1 MAINARVE
9 SIPQW
14 ITPGR
19 AFYLGCIGSVGD
31 EYFIQWLDSSLV
43 CECSDPVTDLEFLVF
58 EDIAPPAMWKSRRK
72 VLRFVISLEDEC
84 PEWYQHLV
92 HPFFDA
98 VIEEVLTEPLYPEM
112 NYDHSGVTNARVHF
126 RRMSFEFHVDKGVPP
141 DEANYRLGIFE
152 DPNYPFNLRMTLA
165 PGTWNAKL
173 HHLSQP
179 VKRNGLIKRTEIR
192 WKGESSIR
200 GIASNGF
207 TQPAEISIA
216 STQDHESDQTTRSWL
231 QNAAAHCFDTGRDQR
246 STQVLA
252 NESSDLDPGSKALL
266 IPNSASKSGSSALEV
281 DAIPIGSDEP
291 TCGDFADSDIY
302 CSTELHGRLSIEGD
316 TRMVSDRL
324 DRANRTTE
332 QTREGTN
339 DSGDTQPTVQPQ
351 TTGQPHAEKQAD
363 QTTCLNNQT
372 WISEQSWEVF
382 DDGNTTQSPTPDTT
396 TRDTSPA
403 PKRPRITEPSQ
414 RLSNNRR
421 VQPPQSDHGDLNS
434 SEHIDLS
441 RTILQMINNA
451 RSIGHARF
459 LSRRHYDESKILIK
473 RFVGRHAVP
482 MMLDDDGPKNH
493 LVVMEEL
500 RAMKRAIELLT
511 GHW

>member
-1 MAINARVE
+1 MEHTWSGWSSWTNDRV
-9 SIPQW
+9 
-14 ITPGR
+14 T
-19 AFYLGCIGSVGD
+19 
-31 EYFIQWLDSSLV
+31 
-43 CECSDPVTDLEFLVF
+43 
-58 EDIAPPAMWKSRRK
+58 
-72 VLRFVISLEDEC
+72 
-84 PEWYQHLV
+84 
-92 HPFFDA
+92 
-98 VIEEVLTEPLYPEM
+98 EV
-112 NYDHSGVTNARVHF
+112 
-126 RRMSFEFHVDKGVPP
+126 RMSFEFHVDKGVPP

-152 DPNYPFNLRMTLA
+152 DTNYPFNLRMTLA

-179 VKRNGLIKRTEIR
+179 VKRNGQIKRTEIR

-231 QNAAAHCFDTGRDQR
+231 QNPAAPYFDTGRAQR

-252 NESSDLDPGSKALL
+252 NESSDLDPESTALL
-266 IPNSASKSGSSALEV
+266 ITNSSSKNGSCAL
-281 DAIPIGSDEP
+281 DAIPIDSDEQ
-291 TCGDFADSDIY
+291 TCRDFDDSDIC
-302 CSTELHGRLSIEGD
+302 CSTELHERLSTEGD
-316 TRMVSDRL
+316 SHMVFDRL
-324 DRANRTTE
+324 DRVDNHTWTTE
-332 QTREGTN
+332 QTRASTD
-339 DSGDTQPTVQPQ
+339 DSEDTQLTVQPRA
-351 TTGQPHAEKQAD
+351 TGQPHAKKQAD
-363 QTTCLNNQT
+363 QTTCSNNQT

-396 TRDTSPA
+396 TRDTSPR

-414 RLSNNRR
+414 RLSNNRI
-421 VQPPQSDHGDLNS
+421 VQSPQSGHGDLDS

-441 RTILQMINNA
+441 RAILRMMNNA

-459 LSRRHYDESKILIK
+459 LSRRNYDESRILIK
-473 RFVGRHAVP
+473 RFVGRHSVP
-482 MMLDDDGPKNH
+482 MMLDDDGRKNH

-511 GHW
+511 GRW

>member
-58 EDIAPPAMWKSRRK
+58 EDIAPPAIWKSRRK
-72 VLRFVISLEDEC
+72 VLRFVIGLEDEC

-200 GIASNGF
+200 GIASNGS

-266 IPNSASKSGSSALEV
+266 IPNSASKSGSSALEI

-324 DRANRTTE
+324 DLANNHTWTTE
-332 QTREGTN
+332 QTRASTD
-339 DSGDTQPTVQPQ
+339 DSEDTQLTVQPRV
-351 TTGQPHAEKQAD
+351 TGQPHAKKQAD
-363 QTTCLNNQT
+363 HSTCSKNQT
-372 WISEQSWEVF
+372 LISEQS
-382 DDGNTTQSPTPDTT
+382 
-396 TRDTSPA
+396 R
-403 PKRPRITEPSQ
+403 RIAEPSHLYTTSQ
-414 RLSNNRR
+414 HPSNNRK
-421 VQPPQSDHGDLNS
+421 VQPPQSGHGDLES
-434 SEHIDLS
+434 SERIDLS
-441 RTILQMINNA
+441 REILRMIKHA
-451 RSIGHARF
+451 HSIGHNGF
-459 LSRRHYDESKILIK
+459 LTKRNYDESRILIK
-473 RFVGRHAVP
+473 RFLGRSSVP
-482 MMLDDDGPKNH
+482 MMLLDDGGPKNYQ
-493 LVVMEEL
+493 VVMEEL
-500 RAMKRAIELLT
+500 RTMKRAIELLT
-511 GHW
+511 SRW